1 MGALLKL
8 FTKALPFVSSGVGRF
23 FKSKDAKERSIAEW
37 ETEAMKATKGSLK
50 DEWWT
55 LILSMPFVFFII
67 AAFQLV
73 KEIGWAGAGDWLVVK
88 IIQLM
93 SYDSIYG
100 ITLNAIILASFGI
113 RARNNMKRAT
123 AAAEITKAKGSNNIQ
138 GGTVAHGSNR

>member
-1 MGALLKL
+1 MMGAVFKL
-8 FTKALPFVSSGVGRF
+8 FTKALPFVSSGVGKF

-73 KEIGWAGAGDWLVVK
+73 KEIGWSGAGDWLVVK

-123 AAAEITKAKGSNNIQ
+123 AAAELGKAKAQPTAIPDGD
-138 GGTVAHGSNR
+138 RR